1 MHRGSQI
8 WIQKYTKILEDK
20 ENILVNLGQTNI
32 SSDTKNTPIIRGKND
47 KLDFQIQIF
56 YFSED
61 IDLEKIYKIHIWV

>member
-8 WIQKYTKILEDK
+8 WIQKYTKILEDR

-32 SSDTKNTPIIRGKND
+32 SSDTKNAPIIKGKND
-47 KLDFQIQIF
+47 KLDYQIQIF